1 MAAKRHFLRQQTP
14 APARGGSG
22 RGGGRLRLLRVIPV
36 ILGLSLLAG
45 CGRKGALVP
54 PEALVPAQVSDL
66 AVAQKG
72 GRFQV
77 SWTAPSKEEGGAPLR
92 DLAGFLLFRRVLLPP
107 AEDCEQCPGAYS
119 QLARVELDY
128 PQGARRT
135 GNRFLI
141 DDADLIKGKSYGYK
155 LRSFTTKGAQSKDSN
170 LARRSAVTPPLPPVL
185 EALSSGSS
193 VVLAFVALPP
203 EEGAPIGYNISRSA
217 SAEAT
222 ADKSARSA
230 EATADMSATS
240 AEAAAEPTAAPLAPL
255 NAAPVAGPTF
265 EDKNLLVGVRYSY
278 TVTSLA
284 SVNGET
290 VESAPSN
297 TAQGAILDRD

>member
-203 EEGAPIGYNISRSA
+203 EEGAPIGYNIYRSA
-217 SAEAT
+217 
-222 ADKSARSA
+222 
-230 EATADMSATS
+230 S